1 MSRDSHENTLA
12 WLMDK
17 SIRLPGGLRIG
28 LDGLIGLIP
37 GIGDATTSVIS
48 SWFLYNGYR
57 KGLPLSVLLRMAF
70 NILLDTAFGSIP
82 IIGDIF
88 DLFFRA
94 NIRNSQLIERFQ
106 NSPEK
111 TRRSSVTFIIIA
123 SLIFITIL
131 WGLILIV
138 TTIAKLLFDRLFV
151 N

>member
-37 GIGDATTSVIS
+37 GLGDATTSVIS
-48 SWFLYNGYR
+48 SWFLYDGYR
-57 KGLPLSVLLRMAF
+57 KGLPSSVLLRMAF

-106 NSPEK
+106 NSPEN
-111 TRRSSVTFIIIA
+111 TRRSSVTFIVIA